1 MNWGQSFREIRE
13 SKNMSLAEV
22 SNTNFSVAQL
32 SKFERGDSDIT
43 VSKLFS
49 ALEHMNVS
57 MEEYIII
64 CQNYEITGFEK
75 LLKKLNEF
83 HTSNNINLLNN
94 LLEEH
99 TEDTLNRI
107 MILSVMHDVEPKYN
121 LNEEEKG
128 YLTDY
133 LMKVSE
139 WGYYEIVLFANSVSI
154 FNVGTLVILAREMLH
169 RIEYYKD
176 ISSHKRLI
184 VQTLI
189 NVSII
194 CIQDN
199 QLKKANFFLKNINY
213 LLSDETLL
221 YEKNVYHFTT
231 GYYSYKCGDK
241 KKGLTFMND
250 SINTFKILGSQN
262 LAANYNNFLNEF
274 IVYDKK

>member
-1 MNWGQSFREIRE
+1 
-13 SKNMSLAEV
+13 
-22 SNTNFSVAQL
+22 
-32 SKFERGDSDIT
+32 
-43 VSKLFS
+43 
-49 ALEHMNVS
+49 
-57 MEEYIII
+57 
-64 CQNYEITGFEK
+64 
-75 LLKKLNEF
+75 
-83 HTSNNINLLNN
+83 
-94 LLEEH
+94 
-99 TEDTLNRI
+99 
-107 MILSVMHDVEPKYN
+107 
-121 LNEEEKG
+121 
-128 YLTDY
+128 
-133 LMKVSE
+133 
-139 WGYYEIVLFANSVSI
+139 
-154 FNVGTLVILAREMLH
+154 MLH
-169 RIEYYKD
+169 RSEYYKD